1 MQARCSPPWLLPLL
15 LLRRSRGW
23 ARPCLPTTG
32 GGRCHSGAAG
42 PFAGASPSQ
51 IRGCSGRTTA
61 TAGAPGGKPGRTF
74 GTRTPGPGETQ
85 QSPWPPRP
93 LRAGVH
99 SVNPMP
105 CTPPALHPITGQHS
119 GGSSFLL
126 PGNPGPASRRG
137 QPALAPCP
145 PRPRARRGN
154 SPGVLGGAV
163 PQIPPGP
170 PGPRVKGSGTHRQD
184 IKVTPTAGGSPRDRD
199 VPAGSTGT
207 LASWFC
213 CLWSPGVPFGPG
225 GGGLSRSVL
234 DGGPRSHPGL
244 GPPGPVQ
251 GGIDRARPVGQPPA
265 ESGGG
270 GPAGPGR
277 PPGGVALPGRGVVL
291 PGGVWSYRGG
301 RGGAAGAQPGRAERR
316 QQPRLRD
323 RDRDRDRWRR

>member
-225 GGGLSRSVL
+225 GGGGCPVRSLMGVPAPIPVWAPRGRYREVSTGPAPSGSHRRSR
-234 DGGPRSHPGL
+234 
-244 GPPGPVQ
+244 
-251 GGIDRARPVGQPPA
+251 
-265 ESGGG
+265 GGG

-323 RDRDRDRWRR
+323 RDRDRWRR